1 MGIRSYNGRTGGVG
15 VLGRASF
22 WRTAQSSPVACF
34 AEGTPRT
41 LNYGIP
47 GAAATEG
54 SGKRCILKV
63 ERVLMAI
70 RVNHSMPANVR
81 DQCFVLDGADTT
93 QIPRDPLKRFMGV
106 GVVEAHGCRIVQ
118 VPAGMMKVS
127 A

>member
-1 MGIRSYNGRTGGVG
+1 
-15 VLGRASF
+15 
-22 WRTAQSSPVACF
+22 
-34 AEGTPRT
+34 
-41 LNYGIP
+41 
-47 GAAATEG
+47 
-54 SGKRCILKV
+54 
-63 ERVLMAI
+63 MAI

-127 A
+127 T